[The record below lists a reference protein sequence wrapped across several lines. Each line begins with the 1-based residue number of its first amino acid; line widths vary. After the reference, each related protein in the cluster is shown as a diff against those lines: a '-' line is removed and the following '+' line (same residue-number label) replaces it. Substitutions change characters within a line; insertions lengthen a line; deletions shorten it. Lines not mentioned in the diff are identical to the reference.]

1 LPDFIIFALGA
12 LSGIFAVLTIWA
24 YVEKRREDEPWTE
37 RRFSFDKEK
46 IRRWFLDS
54 VWRKTRQIP
63 LRMTT
68 FFDAI
73 LLERINKPL
82 CPSTQAR
89 RVSPEN

>member
-1 LPDFIIFALGA
+1 LPDYIIFALGA

-37 RRFSFDKEK
+37 RGYAIDIEQS
-46 IRRWFLDS
+46 IRSFLDA

-68 FFDAI
+68 YFDAI
-73 LLERINKPL
+73 RLERITKL
-82 CPSTQAR
+82 Q
-89 RVSPEN
+89 